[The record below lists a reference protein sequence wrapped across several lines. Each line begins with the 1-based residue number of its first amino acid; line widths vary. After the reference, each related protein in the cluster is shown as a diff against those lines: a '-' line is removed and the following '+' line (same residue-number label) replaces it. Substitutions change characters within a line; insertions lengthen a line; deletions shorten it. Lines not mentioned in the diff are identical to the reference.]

1 MTKTTQLPRE
11 FNAATFFIDSHIEAS
26 RLDKIAIIDDDG
38 RYSYGDLAVRVNRAG
53 NALTALGLGPESRVA
68 MIMNDSID
76 FLAVFWGA
84 IKAGL
89 IPVPINT
96 LLTSDNYAY
105 ILEDCRAQTLVVSA
119 SLRPL
124 VAPALADQAYL
135 QHIVIAGGEEGNSSR
150 LEELIHAAAS
160 TLDPAQ
166 TYADD
171 VALWLYSSGS
181 TGKPKGVK
189 HLHSSLVYTADT
201 YGRQVLGI
209 KSEDIVFSAPKL
221 FFAYGLG
228 NSMTFPLSVGATA
241 VLTAERPTPALVM
254 ALLQR
259 DQATIYFGVPTLYA
273 AILADDAT
281 KSATGSSRLR
291 ICVSAGEALP
301 EDIAHRWEAR
311 FGIPIIDGVGSTE
324 MLHIFLSNRIDDV
337 RYGTSGIPVPGYAGK
352 LVDEQGSIVEQG
364 EIGELVVKGQSSAE
378 GYWHQRAKTRRTFV
392 GEWTYTGDKYY
403 VDNAGYYCF
412 CGRTDDMFKS
422 GGNWVSPFDV
432 EGVLITHPQVLEA
445 AVVGHAD
452 PHGNIKPKAF
462 IVLRENVDSSDALA
476 EELQLHVKEHLELWK
491 YPRWIEFT
499 SDLPKTATGKIQRFK
514 LRDSAKNGF
523 NSTESRLTASTTLPQ
538 SLPNKAFTPWRN

>member
-1 MTKTTQLPRE
+1 MIETTQLPRE
-11 FNAATFFIDSHIEAS
+11 FNAATFFIDGHIEANRS
-26 RLDKIAIIDDDG
+26 EKIAIIDDDG
-38 RYSYGDLAVRVNRAG
+38 RYSYGDLAAKVSRAG
-53 NALTALGLGPESRVA
+53 NALTALGLAPESRVA
-68 MIMNDSID
+68 MIMIDSID

-119 SLRPL
+119 CLHPL
-124 VAPALADQAYL
+124 VARGLADQAYL
-135 QHIVIAGGEEGNSSR
+135 QHIIIAGGEEDIFPR
-150 LEELIHAAAS
+150 LEELMHSAAS

-181 TGKPKGVK
+181 TGNPKGVK
-189 HLHSSLVYTADT
+189 HLHSSLVYTAET
-201 YGRQVLGI
+201 YGRHVLGI
-209 KSEDIVFSAPKL
+209 KSEDVVYSAPKL

-228 NSMTFPLSVGATA
+228 NSMTFPLSVGATT

-254 ALLQR
+254 ALMR
-259 DQATIYFGVPTLYA
+259 REQATIYFGVPTLYA
-273 AILADDAT
+273 AILADNAT
-281 KSATGSSRLR
+281 RSAGGSSRLR

-301 EDIAHRWEAR
+301 EDVARRWEAQ
-311 FGIPIIDGVGSTE
+311 FSVPVLNGVGSTE
-324 MLHIFLSNRIDDV
+324 MLHIFLSNRSDDV
-337 RYGTSGIPVPGYAGK
+337 RYATSGLPVPGYAAK
-352 LVDEQGSIVEQG
+352 LVDEKGAIVSQG

-378 GYWHQRAKTRRTFV
+378 GYWHQRAKTRKTFV

-422 GGNWVSPFDV
+422 GGNWVSPVDV
-432 EGVLITHPQVLEA
+432 EGVLITHPHVFEA
-445 AVVGHAD
+445 AVVGHTD
-452 PHGNIKPKAF
+452 SHGNMKPKAF
-462 IVLRENVDSSDALA
+462 IVLRENIDSSDALA
-476 EELQLHVKEHLELWK
+476 EELQLHVKDKMELWK
-491 YPRWIEFT
+491 YPRWISFM

-514 LRDSAKNGF
+514 LREDV
-523 NSTESRLTASTTLPQ
+523 
-538 SLPNKAFTPWRN
+538 